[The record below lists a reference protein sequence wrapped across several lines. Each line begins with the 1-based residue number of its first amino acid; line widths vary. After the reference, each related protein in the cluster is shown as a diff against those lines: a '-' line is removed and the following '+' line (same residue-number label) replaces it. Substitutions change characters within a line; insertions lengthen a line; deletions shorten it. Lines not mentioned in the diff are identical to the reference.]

1 MKIALAQ
8 IEPIFS
14 NWDKS
19 IEKHKEFIY
28 RAIDEKAELIV
39 FPEMSLSGY
48 RLKDLT
54 HELSMKINSDKMK
67 SVMKLSMQIDIVVG
81 FPEIDDNSRCYITQ
95 AYCSKGEIL
104 QTHRKI
110 FLPINGMFEDSKD
123 FMPGKTLTPFNVDK
137 FKMGMLICRD
147 MWHEEAIVSFVK
159 KDVNCLIVASN
170 IPLRNINRDG
180 PAIDSFIE
188 RTVVGYAEKNSIF
201 VIYVNRVGFEEGVCF
216 YGGSMVASPSGEII
230 AKLPFLEESI
240 VFIDIDHKEI
250 ERKIRSFPLHYDRR
264 DHIVLDAFKENF

>member
-14 NWDKS
+14 NWDES

-39 FPEMSLSGY
+39 FPEMSLTGY
-48 RLKDLT
+48 GLKDLA
-54 HELSMKINSDKMK
+54 HESSIKIDSDKMK

-81 FPEIDDNSRCYITQ
+81 YPEIDDNSRCYITQ
-95 AYCSKGEIL
+95 AYCSKGEIV

-123 FMPGKTLTPFNVDK
+123 FMPGKKLSTFDLGP

-147 MWHEEAIVSFVK
+147 MWHEEAVVSLVK
-159 KDVNCLIVASN
+159 KDVNCLIVPSN
-170 IPLRNINRDG
+170 VPLRNINKEG
-180 PAIDSFIE
+180 PAIDPFIE

-201 VIYVNRVGFEEGVCF
+201 VIYVNRVGFEEGICF
-216 YGGSMVASPSGEII
+216 YGGSLVVSPSGEILT
-230 AKLPFLEESI
+230 KLPFLEETLAF
-240 VFIDIDHKEI
+240 VDINYKEI
-250 ERKIRSFPLHYDRR
+250 ERKVRSFPLHYDRK
-264 DHIVLDAFKENF
+264 DQIVIDAFEEN